1 MIYRISVLAMIIFGS
16 VAKIQI
22 VWDLADLFMG
32 FMVIINLIAITLLS
46 KVAFAALQ
54 DYINQKKAG
63 KDPILYKENIKGLEN
78 IECWDSY
85 EKTSKRKVCNKKDI
99 QTAICLNIFLGSSAN
114 IIDYSKEKIILYK
127 VNSTG
132 NMIK

>member
-1 MIYRISVLAMIIFGS
+1 MIYRISVLAMIVFGS

-32 FMVIINLIAITLLS
+32 LMVIINLIAITLLS

-63 KDPILYKENIKGLEN
+63 KDPIFIKKTLKGL
-78 IECWDSY
+78 
-85 EKTSKRKVCNKKDI
+85 
-99 QTAICLNIFLGSSAN
+99 
-114 IIDYSKEKIILYK
+114 KI
-127 VNSTG
+127 
-132 NMIK
+132 

>member
-1 MIYRISVLAMIIFGS
+1 MIVFGS

-63 KDPILYKENIKGLEN
+63 KDPIFIK
-78 IECWDSY
+78 
-85 EKTSKRKVCNKKDI
+85 KTLKDLRILNVGIVMRKLQKRKCNKKNI

-114 IIDYSKEKIILYK
+114 SIDDIQEKLFYIKLIVRGILL
-127 VNSTG
+127 NDRG
-132 NMIK
+132 F

>member
-1 MIYRISVLAMIIFGS
+1 MIYRISVLAMIVFGS
-16 VAKIQI
+16 IAKIQI

-63 KDPILYKENIKGLEN
+63 KDPIFIKKTLKGLKILN
-78 IECWDSY
+78 VGIV
-85 EKTSKRKVCNKKDI
+85 TRKL
-99 QTAICLNIFLGSSAN
+99 Q
-114 IIDYSKEKIILYK
+114 KEKCVIRKIFRLQY
-127 VNSTG
+127 V
-132 NMIK
+132 